1 MVFIF
6 IFKAY
11 FYFALANEITN
22 SHEGE
27 GVEDLKNEISI
38 VSHQWAELSNGI
50 SQKHTFLQ
58 DANLQY
64 GELRGNL
71 GLTLLSQVVSGLA
84 VRHANI

>member
-1 MVFIF
+1 M
-6 IFKAY
+6 
-11 FYFALANEITN
+11 
-22 SHEGE
+22 
-27 GVEDLKNEISI
+27 EDLKNEISN

-64 GELRGNL
+64 GELRGNSGFAL
-71 GLTLLSQVVSGLA
+71 PSSIVSGLA

>member
-1 MVFIF
+1 MVFIV
-6 IFKAY
+6 IIKAY
-11 FYFALANEITN
+11 FYFALGNEITN

-27 GVEDLKNEISI
+27 GVEDLKNEISN

-71 GLTLLSQVVSGLA
+71 RFALPSSIVSGLA